1 MSDITRQET
10 DDLAGQVAR
19 SMFAEDNAAQALG
32 IEIEKTAQG
41 YARLSMTVRNDMI
54 NGHETCHGGMIF
66 ALADTA
72 FAYACNS
79 RNVATVAGGCSIEF
93 IRPGKL
99 GDRLTAEATEVA
111 QGQRMGVYDVKISN
125 QDKKLIAIFRG
136 KSVGLGRPVIENPP
150 HA

>member
-1 MSDITRQET
+1 MSENSLLDPDT
-10 DDLAGQVAR
+10 LAAQVAK
-19 SMFAEDNAAQALG
+19 SMFADDNAAQALG
-32 IEIEKTAQG
+32 VEIEKMALG
-41 YARLSMTVRNDMI
+41 YAKLSMIVRNDMI

-93 IRPGKL
+93 LRPGKL
-99 GDRLTAEATEVA
+99 GDRLYAEATEVN

-125 QDKKLIAIFRG
+125 QDRKLIAIFRG
-136 KSVGLGRPVIENPP
+136 KSVGLGRPVVENSTSS
-150 HA
+150 